1 MRNYMNRQVT
11 PPKRVTPP
19 TWGPP
24 PPCKR
29 TLSGLNLEK
38 CRGFFP
44 QGKAKQTV
52 RYNEVSVKRGL
63 QFPKVLQDEMK
74 NKSPFLFSFSMGNK
88 SLQVFYD
95 PHERSD
101 AHTTIKTCLSFA
113 NTSR

>member
-1 MRNYMNRQVT
+1 MGGSPHLPCKRDQTKMRNYMNRHL
-11 PPKRVTPP
+11 PP

-74 NKSPFLFSFSMGNK
+74 NKSPFLFLFSMRNK
-88 SLQVFYD
+88 FISGFLR
-95 PHERSD
+95 PS
-101 AHTTIKTCLSFA
+101 
-113 NTSR
+113 

>member
-1 MRNYMNRQVT
+1 MGGSPHLPCKRDQTKMRNDMNRQVT

-19 TWGPP
+19 TWGPH

-63 QFPKVLQDEMK
+63 QCPKVLQHEMK
-74 NKSPFLFSFSMGNK
+74 NKSPLLFLFSMRNK
-88 SLQVFYD
+88 FISGFLR
-95 PHERSD
+95 PS
-101 AHTTIKTCLSFA
+101 
-113 NTSR
+113 

>member
-1 MRNYMNRQVT
+1 MGGSPHLPCKRDQTKMRNYMNRQVT

-63 QFPKVLQDEMK
+63 QFPKILQDEMK
-74 NKSPFLFSFSMGNK
+74 NKSPFLFLFSMRNK
-88 SLQVFYD
+88 FISGFLR
-95 PHERSD
+95 PS
-101 AHTTIKTCLSFA
+101 
-113 NTSR
+113 